1 MIATRR
7 LSVAAVAVTYLQ
19 LMLGGIVRITGSGM
33 GCGDH
38 WPKCNGS
45 WIPPFTQPTVMIEWT
60 HRLMALLVVI
70 TVGSL
75 LVAAWRAG
83 NEPRALRVFRSAATA
98 FGLVIGVALLGMITV
113 KLGNT
118 ALATV
123 AHWTLAMTLLG
134 VLLAAA
140 VRTGALGGDSAAA
153 QGGSARS
160 ARSIGAGAALA
171 FITVILGGLVA
182 KTAGAAAACP
192 SFPLCGDTP
201 AGIGSGAAHLQ
212 LTHRIVGFLLF
223 FHALAIT
230 SAVRRRTGE
239 SQVVKRVL
247 AIAAGLVVLQVVVGA
262 AMILMTMPVAL
273 RIAHEA
279 TGVALW
285 MTLFLAAYL
294 AKTGASGKW
303 KMEHGPGHAP

>member
-1 MIATRR
+1 MISTRR
-7 LSVAAVAVTYLQ
+7 LSVLAVTVTYLQ

-33 GCGDH
+33 GCGDQ

-60 HRLMALLVVI
+60 HRLMALLVVLS
-70 TVGSL
+70 VGSL
-75 LVAAWRAG
+75 LAAAWHAG

-98 FGLVIGVALLGMITV
+98 FVLVIGVALLGMVTV

-140 VRTGALGGDSAAA
+140 VRTGALGGDSATA
-153 QGGSARS
+153 QGATHRAARS
-160 ARSIGAGAALA
+160 VGAGAALA
-171 FITVILGGLVA
+171 FATVVLGGLVA

-192 SFPLCGDTP
+192 SFPLCGATP
-201 AGIGSGAAHLQ
+201 VDIAPSAAQLQ
-212 LTHRIVGFLLF
+212 MAHRVLAFVLF
-223 FHALAIT
+223 FHVLAIA
-230 SAVRRRTGE
+230 SAVRRRAGE
-239 SQVVKRVL
+239 SLVVKRVT
-247 AIAAGLVVLQVVVGA
+247 AIAAGLVLLQVAFGA
-262 AMILMTMPVAL
+262 AVILMTMPVAL

-279 TGVALW
+279 TGVAIW
-285 MTLFLAAYL
+285 MVLFLAAYL
-294 AKTGASGKW
+294 ASAAATGPRKSDLVG
-303 KMEHGPGHAP
+303 

>member
-1 MIATRR
+1 MINTRR
-7 LSVAAVAVTYLQ
+7 LSVAAVTVTYLQ
-19 LMLGGIVRITGSGM
+19 LMLGGVVRISGSGM
-33 GCGDH
+33 GCGDN

-75 LVAAWRAG
+75 LVVAWRSG
-83 NEPRALRVFRSAATA
+83 NDARALKVFRSSATA
-98 FGLVIGVALLGMITV
+98 FALVIGVALLGMVTV

-134 VLLAAA
+134 VLLATA
-140 VRTGALGGDSAAA
+140 VRTGALGADAALS
-153 QGGSARS
+153 QGGTHRS
-160 ARSIGAGAALA
+160 ARSIGAGAAMA
-171 FITVILGGLVA
+171 FAAVVLGALVA

-192 SFPLCGDTP
+192 SFPLCGTTP
-201 AGIGSGAAHLQ
+201 AGIEPGAAHLQ
-212 LTHRIVGFLLF
+212 ITHRVLAYVLF
-223 FHALAIT
+223 FHVLAIT
-230 SAVRRRTGE
+230 SAVRRRAGE
-239 SQVVKRVL
+239 SGAVKR
-247 AIAAGLVVLQVVVGA
+247 ALVVAAALVILQVILGA
-262 AMILMTMPVAL
+262 SMILTTMPVAL

-279 TGVALW
+279 TGVAVW

-294 AKTGASGKW
+294 ARTAALAKS
-303 KMEHGPGHAP
+303 